1 MRNKNFHLFFKSFGI
16 LLFMLYLFHI
26 SFKPFPYFFRTRLV
40 LTIIAIFFVL
50 RKREF
55 DINLNGLKVVLWICA
70 SLLPI
75 ALTSLINLYLETW
88 FIQNIVLTLI
98 FLLSSYGIVKLMYS
112 WLGDQF
118 TIYDLLKYIVWSVF
132 VHNFIATLGFVVP
145 SFGSLLNNIQNQD
158 ENSLI
163 VINSIVE
170 FQSRFIGLG
179 IGSFFTGGV
188 ITSLGLLCT
197 AALIVQEKVKGQALL
212 YIFIFVFMSLT
223 GMFIARTTLIGLLLS
238 FGFIFSPF
246 LKISFRK
253 LFYMPQIRNRLLLII
268 FFLIIILI
276 PIFYIGIN
284 ELIQS
289 NAFVHAFELFLSSN
303 GESSST
309 NEMMKMY
316 IFPKELKTWFIGD
329 AQFMDG
335 TGYYM
340 GTDIG
345 YLRLIYYYG
354 IFGACLF
361 LGQQFYCIYLVRKL
375 CSDVVISKLFCF
387 LGLFILII
395 NFKGIGDI
403 SYFLYLF
410 LWSYILKD
418 SKTSGIKLHS

>member
-1 MRNKNFHLFFKSFGI
+1 MRNKNLHLFFKSFGI
-16 LLFMLYLFHI
+16 LLVILYLFHI
-26 SFKPFPYFFRTRLV
+26 SFKPFPYFFRTRLI
-40 LTIIAIFFVL
+40 LTIIAIFFLL
-50 RKREF
+50 RKRKF
-55 DINLNGLKVVLWICA
+55 VINLNVLKVVLWICA

-75 ALTSLINLYLETW
+75 GLTSLINLYFETW
-88 FIQNIVLTLI
+88 FVQNMVLTLI
-98 FLLSSYGIVKLMYS
+98 FLLSSYGIVKLMYC
-112 WLGDQF
+112 WQGDQF
-118 TIYDLLKYIVWSVF
+118 SVNDLLKYIICSVF
-132 VHNFIATLGFVVP
+132 VHNLIATLGFVIP
-145 SFGSLLNNIQNQD
+145 SFGNLLNNIQNQD

-197 AALIVQEKVKGQALL
+197 SVLIVSEKNKSKALR
-212 YIFIFVFMSLT
+212 YILIFMFISLT

-238 FGFIFSPF
+238 FAFIFSPF
-246 LKISFRK
+246 FKLTFTKLSFIK
-253 LFYMPQIRNRLLLII
+253 NIRNRSLLII
-268 FFLIIILI
+268 SFLSMTMI
-276 PIFYIGIN
+276 PILYIGIN
-284 ELIQS
+284 QLIES
-289 NAFVHAFELFLSSN
+289 SAFVHAFELFLSSN

-329 AQFMDG
+329 GKFMDG
-335 TGYYM
+335 SGYYM

-354 IFGACLF
+354 ILGACLF
-361 LGQQFYCIYLVRKL
+361 LGQQLYCIYLVRKL
-375 CSDVVISKLFCF
+375 SNDVIISKLFFF
-387 LGLFILII
+387 LTIFILII

-410 LWSYILKD
+410 LWFYLLKD
-418 SKTSGIKLHS
+418 SRTSGIKLHS

>member
-1 MRNKNFHLFFKSFGI
+1 MRNKNLHLFFKSFGI
-16 LLFMLYLFHI
+16 LLVTLYLFHI
-26 SFKPFPYFFRTRLV
+26 SFKPFPYFFRTRLI
-40 LTIIAIFFVL
+40 LTIIAIFFLL
-50 RKREF
+50 RKRKF
-55 DINLNGLKVVLWICA
+55 VINLNVLKVVLWICA

-75 ALTSLINLYLETW
+75 VLTSLINLYFETW
-88 FIQNIVLTLI
+88 FIQNMVLTLI

-112 WLGDQF
+112 WHGDQF
-118 TIYDLLKYIVWSVF
+118 SVNDLLKYIIWSVF
-132 VHNFIATLGFVVP
+132 VHNLIATLGFVIP
-145 SFGSLLNNIQNQD
+145 SFGNLLNNIQNQD

-197 AALIVQEKVKGQALL
+197 SVLIVSEKNKSKALR
-212 YIFIFVFMSLT
+212 YILIFMFISLT

-238 FGFIFSPF
+238 FAFIFSPF
-246 LKISFRK
+246 FKLTFTKLSFIK
-253 LFYMPQIRNRLLLII
+253 NIRNRSLLII
-268 FFLIIILI
+268 SFLTMTMI
-276 PIFYIGIN
+276 PILYIGIN
-284 ELIQS
+284 QLIES
-289 NAFVHAFELFLSSN
+289 SAFVHAFELFLSSN

-329 AQFMDG
+329 GQFMDG
-335 TGYYM
+335 SGYYM

-354 IFGACLF
+354 ILGACLF
-361 LGQQFYCIYLVRKL
+361 LGQQLYCIYLVRKL
-375 CSDVVISKLFCF
+375 SNDVIISKLFFF
-387 LGLFILII
+387 LAIFILII

-410 LWSYILKD
+410 LWFYILKD
-418 SKTSGIKLHS
+418 SRTSGIKLHS